1 MTKQEAIQKLEDTEK
16 ELAKLRAI
24 IEAQESSQWKPGL
37 GKTMYSVNLVGKV

>member
-24 IEAQESSQWKPGL
+24 IEAQESSQWLSSTRRWKR
-37 GKTMYSVNLVGKV
+37 SEQ